1 MITSPWI
8 NFHVERVSSYKLS
21 VRGREIL
28 AMLAKRGLQTN
39 PGNRLER
46 AVRITEAANADFE
59 AGRYIRPEDTEGNRR
74 LLEAYR
80 TLWDALFVMHAVVDR
95 PKASGALGNDVLSAF
110 LFGADLPSEDAN
122 PHPRNTQFEAYVA
135 ASLILSGLTI
145 TRAEPDFRMLFHGE
159 EVGVAVKR
167 LTSIRPTK
175 VYDRLREATN
185 QIRDSALK
193 GFAAV
198 NLDPWL
204 TDLGDDSDP
213 EAVGVRFNQQLENA
227 HQQLDKVSERPHLLG
242 VILVAHWSRFIFRDG
257 GPPELDWRTPTQI
270 ITFTE
275 TEAEVILMQEFF
287 GPARAR
293 LENSLRAIEKLVA
306 TSASPL
312 KS

>member
-1 MITSPWI
+1 MTTSPWI
-8 NFHVERVSSYKLS
+8 NFRVERVNSYKLS

-46 AVRITEAANADFE
+46 AVRIIEASNSDYE
-59 AGRYIRPEDTEGNRR
+59 AGRFIRPEDTEGNRR
-74 LLEAYR
+74 LLEAFR

-95 PKASGALGNDVLSAF
+95 PRASGALGNEVLSGF

-122 PHPRNTQFEAYVA
+122 PLPRNTQFEAYVA
-135 ASLILSGLTI
+135 ATLILSGLTV

-159 EVGVAVKR
+159 DVGVAVKR
-167 LTSIRPTK
+167 LTSTKPSK
-175 VYDRLREATN
+175 VYDRLREATH
-185 QIRDSALK
+185 QIRDSELQ

-204 TDLGDDSDP
+204 SDLGDDSDP
-213 EAVGVRFNQQLENA
+213 EAVGVLFNEQLKNA

-242 VILVAHWSRFIFRDG
+242 VILVAHWGRFVFRDG
-257 GPPELDWRTPTQI
+257 GPPGLDWRTPTQI

-275 TEAEVILMQEFF
+275 TAADATRMQEFF

-293 LENSLRAIEKLVA
+293 LENSLRGIEKLVA
-306 TSASPL
+306 T
-312 KS
+312 